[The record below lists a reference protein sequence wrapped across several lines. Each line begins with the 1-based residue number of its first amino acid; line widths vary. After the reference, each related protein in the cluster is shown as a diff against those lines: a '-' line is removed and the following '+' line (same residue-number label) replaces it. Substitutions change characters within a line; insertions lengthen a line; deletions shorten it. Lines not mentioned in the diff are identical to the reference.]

1 MPTATTGDETLSAGT
16 VPPSSCSLKE
26 AQRFCAR
33 LARRHYENF
42 PVASWLL
49 PASIRPAVQA
59 IYAFARIADDFA
71 DEDHHE
77 GERLRRLDEWG
88 RMLEACLEGEA
99 VHPVFIAL
107 REAGRRHQLPARPL
121 RDLLAAFRMDCERRR
136 YADFDSLLGYCRLSA
151 NPVGRLVLHLHGHTA
166 PQLLEWSDDICTALQ
181 LTNHWQDVAI
191 DLARDRIYLPARD
204 RDEYGVTEEELRSG
218 SVTAAFAALM
228 RRQIERTR
236 DRFAAGRPLCSAVG
250 GRLGFELKL
259 TWLGGARILEQIEA
273 VDYDVFRRRPR
284 LDARGVI
291 RVLGRAA
298 RWRT

>member
-1 MPTATTGDETLSAGT
+1 MATTRDETLSAGT
-16 VPPSSCSLKE
+16 IPLNSCSLEK

-33 LARRHYENF
+33 LARKHYENF

-49 PASIRPAVQA
+49 PASVRPAVQA

-71 DEDHHE
+71 DEDRH
-77 GERLRRLDEWG
+77 
-88 RMLEACLEGEA
+88 EA

-107 REAGRRHQLPARPL
+107 REAGRRHQLPAQPL

-136 YADFDSLLGYCRLSA
+136 YADFDALLGYCRLSA
-151 NPVGRLVLHLHGHTA
+151 NPVGRLVLHLHGHSA
-166 PQLLEWSDDICTALQ
+166 PHLLEWSDAICTALQ

-191 DLARDRIYLPARD
+191 DLARDRIYLPALD
-204 RDEYGVTEEELRSG
+204 RGEFGVTEEELISER
-218 SVTAAFAALM
+218 VTLGFRALM
-228 RRQIERTR
+228 RRQIERAR

-250 GRLGFELKL
+250 GRLGLELKL

-284 LDARGVI
+284 LDTRGVI
-291 RVLGRAA
+291 TILGRAV